1 MDLKV
6 EGVKVEEGPAW
17 GKTLAVPTVKEFA
30 RTAWD
35 FIPEKYVQEYN
46 DRPIETVL
54 SPDETSELPIIDFS
68 LLVKGDEAELNKLD
82 YACKEWGFLQLIN
95 HGVAEDVLGNMK
107 AATASFFDLPVDE
120 KNKYAMGDS
129 IEGYGNLFVVSEE
142 QKLDWADSLFFITR
156 PEEQRNMKKWP
167 ITLPGFKDAVE
178 EYSIGMKRVTE
189 ELLAKLSL
197 LLGMEKNSLDKQH
210 VVMRHSMRMIYYPQC
225 PKPELVL
232 GCSPHSDPGSITLL
246 LQSDDVV
253 GLQIKHKGGWV
264 PVTPIPNAFV
274 VNVADALESWSNGLY
289 KSIEHRAVA
298 NSKIARMSIGTF
310 IQPADEAKMGPA
322 KSIIQDRPK
331 MYKDDIKYIDYMRN
345 FIGMKLTG
353 KAHTNFLKLENE
365 Y

>member
-1 MDLKV
+1 MDLKI
-6 EGVKVEEGPAW
+6 EGVKVEGGPAW
-17 GKTLAVPTVKEFA
+17 GNTLGVPSVKDFGRTVS
-30 RTAWD
+30 D

-46 DRPIETVL
+46 ERPIESGL
-54 SPDETSELPIIDFS
+54 APDETTEIPIIDFS

-82 YACKEWGFLQLIN
+82 YACKEWGFLQIIN
-95 HGVAEDVLGNMK
+95 HGVAEDVIGNMK

-129 IEGYGNLFVVSEE
+129 VEGYGHLFVLSEE
-142 QKLDWADSLFFITR
+142 QKLDWADSLFIITR

-167 ITLPGFKDAVE
+167 ITLPGFKEAVE

-197 LLGMEKNSLDKQH
+197 LLGIEKNGLEKRH
-210 VVMRHSMRMIYYPQC
+210 VVMRHSMRIIYYPPC

-232 GCSPHSDPGSITLL
+232 GFPHSDPGSISLL

-253 GLQIKHKGGWV
+253 GLQIKHKGRWV
-264 PVTPIPNAFV
+264 PVTPIPNALIINIGDV
-274 VNVADALESWSNGLY
+274 LESWSNGLY
-289 KSIEHRAVA
+289 KSIDHRAVT
-298 NSKIARMSIGTF
+298 NSKIARMSIATF

-322 KSIIQDRPK
+322 KTIIQDRPK
-331 MYKDDIKYIDYMRN
+331 LYKDDIKYIDYMRN
-345 FIGMKLTG
+345 FLAMKLRG
-353 KAHTNFLKLENE
+353 KVHTNFLKLENE